1 MRTSTDRLKIALG
14 RLFEAVEREPWA
26 WDFYQVLRRV
36 DCLNPDLPRLGTAR
50 LPADEAIRL
59 GQDPALTFAPAALS
73 ALAANPN
80 GLPPRLDVRFFGLF
94 GPNGALPLY
103 LSEYV
108 FSRLMTPTR
117 DPTLAR
123 FADIIHHRFLLL
135 FYRAWAQ
142 AQPCVNLDRPAED
155 RFASYVGAL
164 AGIGLRTLRRRDAL
178 PDFAKLHHAGLL
190 NRQVRNAEGL
200 GQLIGGFFR
209 LPVRVEQFVGHWL
222 LIEERDHTRIG
233 RARCRLGSAA
243 VLGRRV
249 WDRQHKF
256 RLRIG
261 PLTLAEFTRLLPG
274 GAAIAQLEACVR
286 NYVGLEYAWD
296 AQLLLRA
303 DQVPGLQL
311 GRGWRLGYTSWLGE
325 RRCRA
330 PADDLVLD
338 VERALDRHR
347 AAGHAAP
354 GTNSNR

>member
-1 MRTSTDRLKIALG
+1 MRTSTDRVAGALN
-14 RLFEAVEREPWA
+14 RLFDAVEREPWA

-36 DCLNPDLPRLGTAR
+36 DCLSPASPRLGTAR
-50 LPADEAIRL
+50 RPGDEAIRL
-59 GQDPALTFAPAALS
+59 GQDPALSFAPAALS
-73 ALAANPN
+73 ALVANAN

-108 FSRLMTPTR
+108 LKQLTQAK

-155 RFASYVGAL
+155 RFAAYVGAL
-164 AGIGLRTLRRRDAL
+164 AGIGLATLRQRDAL

-190 NRQVRNAEGL
+190 SRQVRNAEGL
-200 GQLIGGFFR
+200 GQLISGFFR
-209 LPVRVEQFVGHWL
+209 LSVSVEQFVGHWL
-222 LIEERDHTRIG
+222 LIQKRDRSRLG
-233 RARCRLGSAA
+233 LARCRLGREA

-261 PLTLAEFTRLLPG
+261 PLALSEFTDLLPG
-274 GAAIAQLEACVR
+274 GTGIAQLAACVR

-296 AQLLLRA
+296 AQLVLRA
-303 DQVPGLQL
+303 DQVPGLRL
-311 GRGWRLGYTSWLGE
+311 GRGWRLGQTSWLGE
-325 RRCRA
+325 RRSRA

-338 VERALDRHR
+338 VERALRR
-347 AAGHAAP
+347 QCAAGHAAS
-354 GTNSNR
+354 GAHSN